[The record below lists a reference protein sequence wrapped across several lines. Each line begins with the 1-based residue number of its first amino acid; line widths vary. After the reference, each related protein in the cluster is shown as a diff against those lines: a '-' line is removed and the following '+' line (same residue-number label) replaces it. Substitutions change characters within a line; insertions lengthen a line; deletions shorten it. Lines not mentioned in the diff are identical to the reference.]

1 MDWEEIYDQAHAR
14 VRFEAV
20 HGVCVW
26 ERRDGMG
33 RDGHFLAITT
43 ATTTTVLLQIST
55 ETVQKDSSDILSKKK
70 KRLWTFWLSLVKCE
84 RCMHFFGYFSSLVYV
99 RGWMLSR
106 RH

>member
-1 MDWEEIYDQAHAR
+1 MGTDWEETYDQAHAR

-43 ATTTTVLLQIST
+43 ATTTTVLLLLQIST
-55 ETVQKDSSDILSKKK
+55 ETVEKDSSDILSKKEK
-70 KRLWTFWLSLVKCE
+70 KKTGGCRL
-84 RCMHFFGYFSSLVYV
+84 FGSHL
-99 RGWMLSR
+99 
-106 RH
+106 

>member
-1 MDWEEIYDQAHAR
+1 MTRRTHACVLRRDWSL
-14 VRFEAV
+14 
-20 HGVCVW
+20 GVW

-84 RCMHFFGYFSSLVYV
+84 CCVHFFESFASPVYV
-99 RGWMLSR
+99 RDWTLSR